1 MNIACPQCRTQNPIP
16 NAAQYQGK
24 TIQFQCINALCG
36 HTVTY
41 RFPPT
46 SVDNDVT
53 YISSKTKQRGENGK
67 LTVLQ
72 NEFHAEYTFALKEGN
87 QSIGRKSLN
96 AKSELQIQ
104 TNDTTMSRSHCQIIG
119 QKSKNGAS
127 LEFVLKDYNST
138 NKVYLNGV
146 QLGSGQEA
154 YLSHGDHIKIGN
166 SLLLFEYV

>member
-1 MNIACPQCRTQNPIP
+1 
-16 NAAQYQGK
+16 
-24 TIQFQCINALCG
+24 
-36 HTVTY
+36 
-41 RFPPT
+41 
-46 SVDNDVT
+46 
-53 YISSKTKQRGENGK
+53 
-67 LTVLQ
+67 
-72 NEFHAEYTFALKEGN
+72 GN

-146 QLGSGQEA
+146 QLGPGQEA